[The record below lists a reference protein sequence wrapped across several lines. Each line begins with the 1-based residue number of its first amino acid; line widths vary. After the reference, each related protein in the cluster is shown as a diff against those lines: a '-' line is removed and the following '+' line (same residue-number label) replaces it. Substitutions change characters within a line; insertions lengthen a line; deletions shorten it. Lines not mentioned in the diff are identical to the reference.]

1 MTLSPRFAVTAP
13 QIAQV
18 VSIFYQRVR
27 QHPKLGPIFCA
38 HVIDWPAHE
47 QKITSFWRNA
57 ILMERTYSGNPMQAH
72 LNAGNV
78 RSDDF
83 ADWLAEFDVVLTEVL
98 PEVPAQAWSALA
110 HRIGQGLRFGLDAH
124 DPCNGRTD
132 IPRL

>member
-83 ADWLAEFDVVLTEVL
+83 ADWLAEFDVVLTL
-98 PEVPAQAWSALA
+98 SLI
-110 HRIGQGLRFGLDAH
+110 HI
-124 DPCNGRTD
+124 
-132 IPRL
+132 

>member
-1 MTLSPRFAVTAP
+1 
-13 QIAQV
+13 
-18 VSIFYQRVR
+18 
-27 QHPKLGPIFCA
+27 
-38 HVIDWPAHE
+38 
-47 QKITSFWRNA
+47 
-57 ILMERTYSGNPMQAH
+57 MQAMC
-72 LNAGNV
+72 

>member
-38 HVIDWPAHE
+38 YVTDWPAHE

-57 ILMERTYSGNPMQAH
+57 ILMERTYSGNPMQAR

-110 HRIGQGLRFGLDAH
+110 HWIGQGLRFGLDAH
-124 DPCNGRTD
+124 GPCNGHPD
-132 IPRL
+132 IPRF